1 MVLLA
6 KVALGITS
14 ALAMATV
21 YTFHEGLI
29 HVDVDTVEDGGTH
42 VHFWVPATVV
52 PVALEFAPRHKLRE
66 AAERVKPLLPA
77 LRILSKELENYPTGD
92 FVEVQDHD
100 QHVKIRTRNGSLLID
115 VDAPGENVHLRVPT
129 KTLDHV
135 ARELEANAS
144 PE

>member
-21 YTFHEGLI
+21 YTFHEGVI
-29 HVDVDTVEDGGTH
+29 HVDVRDGGTH

-52 PVALEFAPRHKLRE
+52 PVAMEFTPRHHLQH
-66 AAERVKPLLPA
+66 AAEHVRPLLPA
-77 LRILSKELENYPTGD
+77 LRILSKELENYPDGD

-100 QHVKIRTRNGSLLID
+100 QHVKIRTRNASLLID
-115 VDAPGENVHLRVPT
+115 VDAPDENVHLRFPI

-135 ARELEANAS
+135 SRELEANAS
-144 PE
+144 PQ